1 MSVPKITDS
10 SDRIAGIYYNTEGA
24 SGFTV
29 GSHDCHMGC
38 DKIEAYPEYGPGD
51 FMPFYAVYR
60 GDRIHARV
68 PAWAVT
74 VFYGEA

>member
-1 MSVPKITDS
+1 MTVPRITDS
-10 SDRIAGIYYNTEGA
+10 SARIAGIYYITEGA
-24 SGFTV
+24 GGFTA
-29 GSHDCHMGC
+29 GSLDCHMGC
-38 DKIEAYPEYGPGD
+38 DKIVAYDEKGVGD

-60 GDRIHARV
+60 GDQIHARV